1 MSCNVGIAESSD
13 IMSGKDVRFADYRVE
28 VFDTTG
34 KTDIA
39 NAALTVVTAIN
50 NVLIDAHIIE

>member
-1 MSCNVGIAESSD
+1 MGIAESSD